1 MKSITANELKVRGVS
16 AVEECLAEDDE
27 VVVSVRGRD
36 TYVVMRIEKYAGL
49 REFELDRALREAR
62 ADYDAGRVVRE
73 PVDAHLERLEREPGD
88 DV

>member
-16 AVEECLAEDDE
+16 AVEECLAQDDE

-36 TYVVMRIEKYAGL
+36 TYVVMRIETYAGL
-49 REFELDRALREAR
+49 REFELERALREAR

-73 PVDAHLERLEREPGD
+73 PVDAHLERLGREPGD

>member
-1 MKSITANELKVRGVS
+1 MKTITANELKVRGVS
-16 AVEECLAEDDE
+16 AVEECLAQDDE

-73 PVDAHLERLEREPGD
+73 PVDAHLERLGREPGD

>member
-16 AVEECLAEDDE
+16 VVEECLADDDE
-27 VVVSVRGRD
+27 LVVSVRGRD
-36 TYVVMRIEKYAGL
+36 TYVVMRIEKYADL

-73 PVDAHLERLEREPGD
+73 TVGEHLERLEREPGD
-88 DV
+88 DP